1 MKNITPHRKK
11 KFVPTAF
18 KFMVAVSSLAGTVG
32 IWNFLSNKDLL
43 QANAQNI
50 NVTPTTDSFAPLPT
64 VVPLISVNLSSAT
77 QTTFSESA
85 APRAVTITN
94 TASNQPALAAGP
106 SSSSTIIMPSPIT
119 NTASSKK

>member
-1 MKNITPHRKK
+1 MTNITPHRKK

-50 NVTPTTDSFAPLPT
+50 NVTPTTGNFAPLPT
-64 VVPLISVNLSSAT
+64 VVPLISVNVSSAS
-77 QTTFSESA
+77 QTTSSA
-85 APRAVTITN
+85 STAPRAVTVTN
-94 TASNQPALAAGP
+94 TNVNQPALATG
-106 SSSSTIIMPSPIT
+106 SSSSSMIIMPSPIT

>member
-1 MKNITPHRKK
+1 MANITPHHKK

-50 NVTPTTDSFAPLPT
+50 DGTPTTGTFVPLPT
-64 VVPLISVNLSSAT
+64 VVPLISVNLSSAMQNT
-77 QTTFSESA
+77 SSVSA
-85 APRAVTITN
+85 APREVTITN
-94 TASNQPALAAGP
+94 TALTQPTLTG
-106 SSSSTIIMPSPIT
+106 SSSPSTIIMPSPIT